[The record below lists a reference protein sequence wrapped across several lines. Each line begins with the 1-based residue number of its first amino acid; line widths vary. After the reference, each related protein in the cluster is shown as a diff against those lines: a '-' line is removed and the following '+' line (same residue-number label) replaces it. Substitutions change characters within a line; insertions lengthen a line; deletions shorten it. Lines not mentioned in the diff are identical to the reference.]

1 MASIHVKFRASSV
14 EGKEGTLYYYLIH
27 QRTVR
32 WISTDYHLFPQ
43 EWNDKSRCIAIGKH
57 TGRETHL
64 RLIQSKVNWEMQ
76 RMQRIIHE
84 KETEGMAYT
93 IDELAYLFRRLPPC
107 QSVFTFIEAQ
117 IANKEKM
124 LRIGTRNNYLH
135 AYLRFREFRS
145 DEDLTFSQL
154 TADMMEQYEAWL
166 KSRGLRPNSIA
177 NYLRTLRTFCHK
189 AIEQRLTTDRGF
201 FCHVQTC
208 SVQTRKRAISIRD
221 IRSIEQLYLPSGSFL
236 SVARDLF
243 LFSFYMRGMA
253 FVDMAYLKKTA
264 LRCGMVTYS
273 RNKTNQTLCISW
285 EKPMQ
290 AIVERYADQTQD
302 SPYMLPIL
310 SGSETDSY
318 TQYKNV
324 EQRVNRSLKKI
335 GEMIGLKI
343 PLTTYVAR
351 HSWASIALRM
361 DIPLATISE
370 GMGHHSYRTTQIYLQ
385 SIDVGTIDQANRK
398 ILKQLL
404 DKSPTDFTDSTD
416 FTIQ

>member
-1 MASIHVKFRASSV
+1 MASIHIKFRASTV

-43 EWNDKSRCIAIGKH
+43 EWNDKSGCIVIGKP
-57 TGRETHL
+57 TGRERQL

-84 KETEGMAYT
+84 REAEDMDYT
-93 IDELAYLFRRLPPC
+93 VDELAYLFRRLPPC
-107 QSVFTFIEAQ
+107 PSVFTFIEAQ
-117 IANKEKM
+117 IAKKGM
-124 LRIGTRNNYLH
+124 MQRIGTRNNYLH
-135 AYLRFREFRS
+135 AYLRFHEFRCG
-145 DEDLTFSQL
+145 EDLTFSQM
-154 TADMMEQYEAWL
+154 TSDMMEQYEAWL
-166 KSRGLRPNSIA
+166 KDRGLRQNSIA
-177 NYLRTLRTFCHK
+177 NYLRTLRTFYHK
-189 AIEQRLTTDRGF
+189 AIEQHLATDRGIF
-201 FCHVQTC
+201 RHVQIG
-208 SVQTRKRAISIRD
+208 SVQTRKRAISIQD
-221 IRSIEQLYLPSGSFL
+221 IHRIEQLHLPDGSFL
-236 SVARDLF
+236 VVARDLF

-253 FVDMAYLKKTA
+253 FVDMAYLKKTD

-273 RNKTNQTLCISW
+273 RNKTNQTLSISW

-290 AIVERYADQTQD
+290 AIVEKYADQTQD

-318 TQYKNV
+318 TRYKTV
-324 EQRVNRSLKKI
+324 EQRVNRSLKQI
-335 GEMIGLKI
+335 GQMIGLKI

-398 ILKQLL
+398 ILKQVLG
-404 DKSPTDFTDSTD
+404 
-416 FTIQ
+416 